1 MSETDSFIDEVS
13 EEVRRE
19 KLFGYLRRYGWIG
32 VLLVLLLVGGAT
44 YNEWRKGQ
52 ANAAA
57 QERGDLLV
65 AALENE
71 TAEERAAALAAL
83 GDMETAAPVQ
93 AFLLAT
99 EQQAT
104 GDIAGAIATL
114 TALSENETV
123 DRDYRDLAGF
133 KALLLAQG
141 DDRRAGLESYAVP
154 GQPYRMLAL
163 EQLALMAVD
172 DGDTEAALEQLTAI
186 LEDAQ
191 LTDALRDRATSL
203 FIALGGSPDA

>member
-133 KALLLAQG
+133 KALLLTQG